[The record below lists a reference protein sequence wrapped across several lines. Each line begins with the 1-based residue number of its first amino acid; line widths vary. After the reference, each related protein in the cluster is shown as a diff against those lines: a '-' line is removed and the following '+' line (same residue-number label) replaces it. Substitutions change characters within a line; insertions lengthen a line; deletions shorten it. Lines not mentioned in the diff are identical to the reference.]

1 MLLAYTWCAEQ
12 RNFLSRCAL
21 SPAVSS
27 PPSISLLAN
36 GVPHLNFHQLFLS
49 TAEPPLRE
57 FSLSSFLCST
67 DYNYHLVHEGSVLAA
82 KRVIEVPTGR
92 GVILIRDIR
101 DRVRGAVC
109 SSSPNGRRKSHPATQ
124 SCCLPTLPPHLGERT
139 HSSYDA
145 HKVVQTA
152 FFLSQLAMWKVL
164 TLSLDAC
171 LAKNRA
177 KTRGTMEIQFLRESL
192 VKAETAA
199 LDKKGELVLGRR
211 ASRRQK
217 RGMAQTYVVTWRDAE
232 TLEETTLPIAKYG
245 LGRKVRDVF
254 LFSGK

>member
-1 MLLAYTWCAEQ
+1 M
-12 RNFLSRCAL
+12 
-21 SPAVSS
+21 
-27 PPSISLLAN
+27 
-36 GVPHLNFHQLFLS
+36 G
-49 TAEPPLRE
+49 
-57 FSLSSFLCST
+57 
-67 DYNYHLVHEGSVLAA
+67 
-82 KRVIEVPTGR
+82 
-92 GVILIRDIR
+92 
-101 DRVRGAVC
+101 
-109 SSSPNGRRKSHPATQ
+109 
-124 SCCLPTLPPHLGERT
+124 
-139 HSSYDA
+139 
-145 HKVVQTA
+145 
-152 FFLSQLAMWKVL
+152 KVL